1 MPKLDWMLLAN
12 YAEAPP
18 GGGLI
23 YIMGGGVDTVTL
35 QAPLEGAP
43 PDIQAAMNAYLCIRV
58 LFHITETNRE
68 HSLEVD
74 IIDEDGKSVGK
85 VQGTM
90 RVDRAI
96 GLPASWDQGTN
107 VVLPLIGLGLPKF
120 GVYMINVSV
129 NGAHLGDRPFR
140 VLKGY

>member
-18 GGGLI
+18 GSGLI
-23 YIMGGGVDTVTL
+23 YIMGGGVDTVTV
-35 QAPLEGAP
+35 QAPIEGAP
-43 PDIQAAMNAYLCIRV
+43 PGIQAGMNAYLCVRI
-58 LFHITETNRE
+58 LFHLTETNRE
-68 HSLEVD
+68 HTLEVD
-74 IIDEDGKSVGK
+74 IIDEDGSSVAK

-90 RVDRAI
+90 RVDRAV
-96 GLPASWDQGTN
+96 GLPTSWDQGTN

-120 GVYMINVSV
+120 GIYTIAASV
-129 NGAHLGDRPFR
+129 DGMFLGDRPFR

>member
-12 YAEAPP
+12 YAESPP

-23 YIMGGGVDTVTL
+23 YIIGGGIDTVTV
-35 QAPLEGAP
+35 QAPIEGAP
-43 PDIQAAMNAYLCIRV
+43 PGVQAGINAYLCIRV

-68 HSLEVD
+68 HSLEVEV
-74 IIDEDGKSVGK
+74 IDEDGGSVAK

-90 RVDRAI
+90 RVDRVV
-96 GLPASWDQGTN
+96 GLPASWEQGTN

-120 GVYMINVSV
+120 GVYTINVSV